1 MITVAVAKR
10 ELIPLTTGLISD
22 VKRKRTAKM
31 RHMIRLKK
39 QSVLKIQVFIGS
51 HHVSAT
57 YLRILLNWTR
67 VSLRWLTHTF
77 FARRHFGDELLSDS
91 VCVWSEIRIIRMT
104 SSCTGQ
110 FATIRHCPKSP
121 STSTWSRRSVCRGR
135 RDPSPTLSSATGQCP
150 RKDIHSNRIMH

>member
-51 HHVSAT
+51 HHLFAT
-57 YLRILLNWTR
+57 SLRILLNWTR
-67 VSLRWLTHTF
+67 VDF
-77 FARRHFGDELLSDS
+77 F
-91 VCVWSEIRIIRMT
+91 
-104 SSCTGQ
+104 
-110 FATIRHCPKSP
+110 SP
-121 STSTWSRRSVCRGR
+121 SALVDT
-135 RDPSPTLSSATGQCP
+135 
-150 RKDIHSNRIMH
+150 